1 MYILFSGCSG
11 GLRVARARGKAE
23 KGAL

>member
-11 GLRVARARGKAE
+11 GLRVGRARDKAE